1 MATPFIMD
9 PQKQLADCE
18 RAAEALRDYYLRAH
32 RLLDRLMMTHGA
44 SLARTKLLLLVA
56 RGGPVRSTDIASA
69 LGQAPRTV
77 TEAIDGLERDGFVR
91 RDPDPN
97 DRRAKRISVT
107 AAGEAAIAASEPIR
121 SRFLLDVF
129 GTLETDELHELVR
142 VIGKMS
148 HRIEQLVEE
157 G

>member
-9 PQKQLADCE
+9 PHKQLADCE

-32 RLLDRLMMTHGA
+32 RLVDRLMMAHGT

-56 RGGPVRSTDIASA
+56 RDGPVRSTDIASA

-77 TEAIDGLERDGFVR
+77 TEAIDGLERDGLVR
-91 RDPDPN
+91 RDPDPD

-107 AAGEAAIAASEPIR
+107 AAGKAAIAASEPIR
-121 SRFLLDVF
+121 NRFLLDVF
-129 GTLETDELHELVR
+129 GVLDEHERGELVR
-142 VIGKMS
+142 LTDKLS
-148 HRIEQLVEE
+148 ARIEELAGES
-157 G
+157 